1 MKVAKN
7 PGAAG
12 TRKAKPSFPEALAVL
27 VPLSFTQHMLNRYN
41 SKCSCATADWM
52 S

>member
-27 VPLSFTQHMLNRYN
+27 VPLSFTQHMLNIIVN
-41 SKCSCATADWM
+41 AVVQQQIG
-52 S
+52 